1 MMRKGLH
8 SDLETVVWLGFSVLV
23 VSKIEQG
30 IGLIQIRTQQKGEMA
45 ARMAAITRNLLN
57 PGCFCLI
64 RSAVRKIDVQG
75 STSKH
80 ATYIH

>member
-1 MMRKGLH
+1 MYCCMYYKTLYNAIQ
-8 SDLETVVWLGFSVLV
+8 LT
-23 VSKIEQG
+23 
-30 IGLIQIRTQQKGEMA
+30 QIRTKKGE
-45 ARMAAITRNLLN
+45 MAAITRNLLN

-80 ATYIH
+80 ATYIHQACCQIEIPDLY

>member
-8 SDLETVVWLGFSVLV
+8 SGLETVVWLGFSVSV

-30 IGLIQIRTQQKGEMA
+30 IGLIQIRTRQKGE
-45 ARMAAITRNLLN
+45 MAAITRNLLN
-57 PGCFCLI
+57 PGYFCLI
-64 RSAVRKIDVQG
+64 RSAVRKINVQG